1 MRNRFP
7 YYRAAFGLL
16 LLIALLWYFDIVKVV
31 QQFATLDPPWVMLTA
46 ALIVVS
52 TLISA
57 VNLHL
62 FMNQEGNLPFAKFL
76 PLYWTSWAI
85 GIVFPGQVGD
95 VASIAAM
102 LKRRGMAWQV
112 SLGRSLLDKLISFTL
127 MLVIALASLPALVSV
142 EWNFPTLAIA
152 LAMSTALLTICY
164 IGRNQLVRYFD
175 PANDGWRGF
184 VARTW
189 EQTVATIKGSPGK
202 VALNFLLT
210 ATRIAIT
217 GLAYCSMFAALQY
230 TNLDILKVI
239 PMVAM
244 TSVVAYLPIS
254 FNGIGTVEITGVLLF
269 ARLGMAP
276 TSILSAYLALRL
288 LVICLAWLPAA
299 IWLLTSNQH
308 RD

>member
-16 LLIALLWYFDIVKVV
+16 LLIALLWYFDLAKVA
-31 QQFATLDPPWVMLTA
+31 QQFATLDPLWVMLTA
-46 ALIVVS
+46 TLIVVS

-62 FMNQEGNLPFAKFL
+62 FMNQEGTLPFAKFL
-76 PLYWTSWAI
+76 PLYWASWAI

-102 LKRRGMAWQV
+102 LKRRGIAWQV

-127 MLVIALASLPALVSV
+127 MLVIALASLPALVRV
-142 EWNFPTLAIA
+142 EWNFSRLVIA
-152 LAMSTALLTICY
+152 LAMSTTLLTICY
-164 IGRNQLVRYFD
+164 LGRNQIVRYFD
-175 PANDGWRGF
+175 PASDRWRGF

-189 EQTVATIKGSPGK
+189 EQMVATVTRSPGK
-202 VALNFLLT
+202 VVINFFLS
-210 ATRIAIT
+210 ATRILIT
-217 GLAYCSMFAALQY
+217 GLAYWSMFAALQY
-230 TNLDILKVI
+230 TNLDIVKVI

-254 FNGIGTVEITGVLLF
+254 FNGIGTVEITGIMLF
-269 ARLGMAP
+269 ATLGIAP
-276 TSILSAYLALRL
+276 ASILSAYLALRL
-288 LVICLAWLPAA
+288 LVICLAWFPAA
-299 IWLLTSNQH
+299 IWLLTSTEH